1 MYVKK
6 SSIAFFC
13 LPYGNILA
21 KITKKTENAIQMF
34 EKDKIECENAEKTA
48 AAVAWCYKQL
58 KKVLF
63 GSEIKPLRG
72 MVVKTSDFLTK
83 NLS

>member
-1 MYVKK
+1 
-6 SSIAFFC
+6 
-13 LPYGNILA
+13 
-21 KITKKTENAIQMF
+21 MF
-34 EKDKIECENAEKTA
+34 EKYKIECENAEKTA
-48 AAVAWCYKQL
+48 AAVARCYKQL